1 VSPLLPDGRALGLDL
16 GERRIGVAVSDSD
29 RTLAVPLCTIDR
41 TGSRVSEHRNIV
53 DLVEEWAIKVVVV
66 GLPISLDG
74 TIGPAAQSAQ
84 SEAEELSVVLGPS
97 RVDVVTHDERFTTV
111 EAHRALANTG
121 KSARARRK
129 TVDQSAAA
137 VMLQAWL
144 TSRAGSAA
152 HG

>member
-1 VSPLLPDGRALGLDL
+1 VPGGRALGLDL
-16 GERRIGVAVSDSD
+16 GERRIGVAVSNSKG
-29 RTLAVPLCTIDR
+29 TLAVPLCTIDR
-41 TGSRVSEHRNIV
+41 TANRVAEHTKIV

-74 TIGPAAQSAQ
+74 TIGPAAVSTKSEVEQLSA
-84 SEAEELSVVLGPS
+84 VLGPS
-97 RVDVVTHDERFTTV
+97 HVDVVTHDERFTTV
-111 EAHRALANTG
+111 EAHRALASAG
-121 KSARARRK
+121 KNARARRK